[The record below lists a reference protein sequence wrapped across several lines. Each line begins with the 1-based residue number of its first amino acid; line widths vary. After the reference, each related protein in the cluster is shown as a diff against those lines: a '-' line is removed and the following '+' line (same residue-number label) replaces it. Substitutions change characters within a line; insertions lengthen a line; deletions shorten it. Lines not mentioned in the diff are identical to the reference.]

1 MFGKSG
7 KPAPTEPN
15 RRARTPKVALWA
27 LRIGGGL
34 AIICGAILS
43 FYALFGLAVLNGWPA
58 TIAWALPG
66 SVDIL
71 TTTALVVAMALP
83 RNHPGAHTAHWC
95 AGISLVITV
104 TCNVLFH
111 ALRPAHWSAGH
122 IALVA
127 TGAVPAIV
135 VELILIMQMRIG
147 DGASLADAG
156 APTAPATRR
165 RKPTDGAP
173 TAATDAG
180 QATTARD
187 DDANRRPTSP
197 RTDDDAATGSTV
209 NPTTGSTTAT
219 TETDDSDD
227 DQAPVATVT
236 NLGDRRRS
244 DAEWAR
250 IAAPHYR
257 AFVRANPGKALKA
270 PQLADILAKAGH
282 GRLSDTRAREI
293 RRATEEHLKNNAQ
306 DETDR
311 AEQVA

>member
-7 KPAPTEPN
+7 KTAPTAPN
-15 RRARTPKVALWA
+15 RRTRTPKVALWA

-58 TIAWALPG
+58 SIAWALPG

-83 RNHPGAHTAHWC
+83 RSHPGAHTAHWC

-147 DGASLADAG
+147 DGAALAETDAV
-156 APTAPATRR
+156 PTATNRR
-165 RKPTDGAP
+165 RRTADDAP
-173 TAATDAG
+173 RAATDG
-180 QATTARD
+180 NRATASL
-187 DDANRRPTSP
+187 DDADENRRPPSDQ
-197 RTDDDAATGSTV
+197 TDDDE
-209 NPTTGSTTAT
+209 STTPTVT
-219 TETDDSDD
+219 TNRSTAETDDGDD
-227 DQAPVATVT
+227 AQARIATVT
-236 NLGDRRRS
+236 NLGDRRRG
-244 DAEWAR
+244 DADWAR

-257 AFVRANPGKALKA
+257 AYARANGGKGPSGPKLALMLK
-270 PQLADILAKAGH
+270 DAGH
-282 GRLSDTRAREI
+282 ELLSDSRAREI
-293 RRATEEHLKNNAQ
+293 RRATEQHLKDNPT
-306 DETDR
+306 DETER
-311 AEQVA
+311 AGQVA